1 MIRMI
6 CGSTRINDKLYSAD
20 DGPFSADEATEKRLV
35 GLGVAE
41 YVGGKSVATSGESV
55 SGGETGVD
63 IPAEETAAER
73 PYEAVTD
80 IPEYSIDSTIGE
92 LRTLAKSAGLT
103 FKANTKKG
111 DLVKMLDEYYGVG
124 TLEDIGLDAED
135 IVV

>member
-6 CGSTRINDKLYSAD
+6 CGSTAIGTKIYSAS
-20 DGPFSADEATEKRLV
+20 DGAFSADKEVEKRLV
-35 GLGVAE
+35 ALGVAE
-41 YVGGKSVATSGESV
+41 YVDGKAVATSGESISAV
-55 SGGETGVD
+55 DKGVD
-63 IPAEETAAER
+63 IPDEENAAEP